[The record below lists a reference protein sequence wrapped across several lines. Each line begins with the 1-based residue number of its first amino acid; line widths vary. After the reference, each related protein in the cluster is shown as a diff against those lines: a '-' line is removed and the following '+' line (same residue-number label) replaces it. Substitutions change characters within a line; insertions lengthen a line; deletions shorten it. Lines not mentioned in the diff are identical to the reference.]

1 LALFVSPLVY
11 IVDLLIIS
19 GYGKIF
25 PTASKVLITL
35 YDISPWSLIIT
46 NRSCLKLVEKLIAS
60 LVPTNSNPNG
70 IFTPNSGV

>member
-19 GYGKIF
+19 GYGKKF
-25 PTASKVLITL
+25 STASKVLITL

-46 NRSCLKLVEKLIAS
+46 NRSCLKLVEKLIVS